1 MLPANYVIRQPRRTD
16 EPSDP
21 LPRTI
26 RTATSAAPTG
36 SSPMPAVHE
45 TMKLQ
50 NLLDTPDDE
59 RAVSPV
65 IGVILM
71 VAITVILAAVIGTFV
86 LGLGDSVESAPQA
99 SFNFDYSQS
108 SDSVTITHRG
118 GDNINPE
125 DVQLRINGT
134 SIGDS
139 TVTIDFE
146 SGSGNSFAEE
156 VDGPFSAGDSVTI
169 SDTSNGIGAETQ
181 IDIVFTSGD
190 RNSIIGSFEVPRS
203 SSSFSP

>member
-1 MLPANYVIRQPRRTD
+1 VLPANYVIRQPRQTD
-16 EPSDP
+16 DPGGP

-26 RTATSAAPTG
+26 RAATSAAPTG

-45 TMKLQ
+45 IMKLQ

-99 SFNFDYSQS
+99 SFNFDYDS
-108 SDSVTITHRG
+108 SNSNVTFTHRG
-118 GDNINPE
+118 GDTINANGTE
-125 DVQLRINGT
+125 LRING
-134 SIGDS
+134 SEISGES
-139 TVTIDFE
+139 NINIDGE
-146 SGSGNSFAEE
+146 SGDTFA
-156 VDGPFSAGDSVTI
+156 DATNGTFQAGQSVV
-169 SDTSNGIGAETQ
+169 IGRAGGGSIAGSE
-181 IDIVFTSGD
+181 IVLVTTDGD
-190 RNSIIGSFEVPRS
+190 RQNIIAEFEVPE
-203 SSSFSP
+203 